1 MPSMK
6 AYLVDEDTMT
16 KLCKLYAS
24 LHSGTDRERDHGHKL
39 WLICSEITHPNN
51 EVVFN
56 TETGKIKE

>member
-24 LHSGTDRERDHGHKL
+24 LHSGTDRERDYGHKL
-39 WLICSEITHPNN
+39 WLIHREIANPNN
-51 EVVFN
+51 MVVFN
-56 TETGKIKE
+56 TTTGKIEE